1 MNEVIQYEVNDN
13 KYDVI
18 ITYKRIKNIIYKFKD
33 NKFLISSPYGVSKK
47 RIIEGLNKYAKSLIK
62 RNISEDKFFKKDGIY
77 ILGEFIY
84 FNDGFINVMGH
95 QILFINK
102 EDFYKRIKKIVF
114 PYFYSLL
121 EKYRKIMGISRVYK
135 LKIGFYKTR
144 FGSNSIRSNTIS
156 MNMILIHYSE
166 EIITSLVIHELA
178 HDKERNHQANFYKE
192 IYKYMPNYREVDYK
206 LKRGIIK

>member
-1 MNEVIQYEVNDN
+1 MNEIIQYEVNNN
-13 KYDVI
+13 KYDLI

-33 NKFLISSPYGVSKK
+33 NKFLISSPYGISKK

-62 RNISEDKFFKKDGIY
+62 RNISEDNFFKKDGIY

-114 PYFYSLL
+114 PYFY
-121 EKYRKIMGISRVYK
+121 
-135 LKIGFYKTR
+135 
-144 FGSNSIRSNTIS
+144 
-156 MNMILIHYSE
+156 
-166 EIITSLVIHELA
+166 
-178 HDKERNHQANFYKE
+178 
-192 IYKYMPNYREVDYK
+192 
-206 LKRGIIK
+206 